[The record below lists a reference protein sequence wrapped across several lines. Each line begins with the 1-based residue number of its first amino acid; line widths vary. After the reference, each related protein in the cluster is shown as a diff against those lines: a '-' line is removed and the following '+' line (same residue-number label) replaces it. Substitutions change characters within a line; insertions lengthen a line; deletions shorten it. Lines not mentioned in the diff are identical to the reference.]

1 VSEIA
6 AILAVGTLCG
16 AWVALQRWVAR
27 LDPAQP
33 GVEGAR
39 CGACRGGCERRCD
52 DDG

>member
-1 VSEIA
+1 MSEA
-6 AILAVGTLCG
+6 LAILAVGALCG

-27 LDPAQP
+27 LDPVQP

-52 DDG
+52 EPD